1 MPIEKEDRGAGLA
14 MSARG
19 DSFVRDKVTQE
30 GFDLRDAE
38 AGRMLLVMEEDVSAR
53 PVSVDVGRPR

>member
-1 MPIEKEDRGAGLA
+1 

-19 DSFVRDKVTQE
+19 DSFVRDKVTQK

-38 AGRMLLVMEEDVSAR
+38 AGRMLLVREEDVSAR